1 MGAAVMTA
9 TPKTASGQY
18 VSVQS
23 GCPRIGV
30 LPDLAAG
37 SHEVSAP
44 SVPPVSG
51 QPSSLQTLASEAE
64 QVALKVGWQMPEGH
78 PWPVY
83 P

>member
-1 MGAAVMTA
+1 MSS

-18 VSVQS
+18 VSVQA
-23 GCPRIGV
+23 GTPRLAV

-37 SHEVSAP
+37 SHEVDPP

-51 QPSSLQTLASEAE
+51 QPASLQTLASEAE
-64 QVALKVGWQMPEGH
+64 QIALKIGWQMPEGH